1 MFLYPTKKSTTNA
14 RDIFLL
20 KKNQIIGK
28 GKNATAIKGKP
39 IARNVRGQNWYG
51 GIYGVKQ
58 LTT

>member
-1 MFLYPTKKSTTNA
+1 MFLYPTRNNTNNT
-14 RDIFLL
+14 REILLL

-39 IARNVRGQNWYG
+39 IARNVSGQNWYG

-58 LTT
+58 LTK